1 MRAFLVCL
9 AIVFTASAASAG
21 YVDSPQCRRDLSA
34 TDASLKATLRDLD
47 RNKRGSPA
55 QRCASYARHVEV
67 MRKASGVFRQCATG
81 RERAEDVD
89 QMEGSIADFR
99 EIIARNCR

>member
-1 MRAFLVCL
+1 MRAFLSLVTLVL
-9 AIVFTASAASAG
+9 AMSAASAG
-21 YVDSPQCRRDLSA
+21 YVDTPQCRRDLGA
-34 TDASLKATLRDLD
+34 VDASLKATLRDLD

-67 MRKASGVFRQCATG
+67 MRKASGVFAQCTTG
-81 RERAEDVD
+81 RERAENVG
-89 QMEGSIADFR
+89 QMDGSIADFR